1 MRIYIGKN
9 IEYITYSIP
18 VIATF
23 ISIFL
28 VTIQGYFSNRF
39 VIIPESFQGNNLI
52 IIGFTLGL
60 IPLTIV
66 KAINFA
72 YIRSFEKNLPKFLDM
87 VIENIKGGQTFLK
100 ALENASEIYKYPIG
114 KEIKNSIAK
123 FKLGLGFEESMNLAE
138 KRLKIKQAKEFISII
153 KKAFFAGENAVNIL
167 KSASEYYWLL
177 ENYRATREAQLKI
190 YIPVIVLSFIV
201 FLFLSGIT
209 IAQLF
214 KPLIQAQPSIENV
227 TAGQAPIQ
235 VFLFKINL
243 EAIISSLYWM
253 GFFQALFSGLILS
266 KIIYNNTG
274 RGLVYSVSFLFMLI
288 LFYNVYPF

>member
-1 MRIYIGKN
+1 
-9 IEYITYSIP
+9 
-18 VIATF
+18 
-23 ISIFL
+23 
-28 VTIQGYFSNRF
+28 
-39 VIIPESFQGNNLI
+39 
-52 IIGFTLGL
+52 L

-100 ALENASEIYKYPIG
+100 ALENASEVYKYPIG
-114 KEIKNSIAK
+114 KEIKNAIAK

-190 YIPVIVLSFIV
+190 YIAVIVLSFIV

-214 KPLIQAQPSIENV
+214 KPLIQAQPSLEKAV
-227 TAGQAPIQ
+227 TGQTALE

-243 EAIISSLYWM
+243 NAIISSLYWM

-266 KIIYNNTG
+266 KIIYNCLG
-274 RGLVYSVSFLFMLI
+274 RGLIYSLSFLLLLI
-288 LFYNVYPF
+288 LFYNTYPF